1 MIELTNVELQK
12 INGGGFGW
20 AALFGIISGGIFL
33 IGVLDGYL
41 RPYACRG

>member
-12 INGGGFGW
+12 INGGGFSW